1 MSRHVDSTAA
11 LVALVAA
18 CNGVSVDWAAR
29 AQSNGGT
36 DGLPAGMSWGGHYC
50 ESCEADFDACPRTPG
65 DHDTCPLLCAD
76 CREAAGFVCG
86 DCAEP
91 LPWAEHADVLCEVCQ
106 RQACADDKAERD
118 YREAING

>member
-1 MSRHVDSTAA
+1 MNRHVDSTAA

-29 AQSNGGT
+29 ADAHGGT

-65 DHDTCPLLCAD
+65 DHDTCPTLCAD
-76 CREAAGFVCG
+76 CREACGWACASCG
-86 DCAEP
+86 DD
-91 LPWAEHADVLCEVCQ
+91 LPGAQHADEACGVCQ
-106 RQACADDKAERD
+106 D
-118 YREAING
+118 EARRRA